1 VRRKTLNLSP
11 PETRSI
17 GNHMTK
23 QETYLKV
30 VKMTR
35 SEKAERLEELGNMA
49 EECYLTKQ
57 EADEY
62 ELLASLI
69 ND

>member
-1 VRRKTLNLSP
+1 
-11 PETRSI
+11 
-17 GNHMTK
+17 MTK

-35 SEKAERLEELGNMA
+35 SEKAERLEELGKMA

-62 ELLASLI
+62 DLLASLI